1 MFHRVKIVLKAQLMF
16 ILLFEFTIQF
26 NFTSFILNGTLGGLS
41 KDYQYSCS
49 YLDWLQDRKKLR
61 KDWYNY
67 LKAG

>member
-49 YLDWLQDRKKLR
+49 YLDWL
-61 KDWYNY
+61 
-67 LKAG
+67 